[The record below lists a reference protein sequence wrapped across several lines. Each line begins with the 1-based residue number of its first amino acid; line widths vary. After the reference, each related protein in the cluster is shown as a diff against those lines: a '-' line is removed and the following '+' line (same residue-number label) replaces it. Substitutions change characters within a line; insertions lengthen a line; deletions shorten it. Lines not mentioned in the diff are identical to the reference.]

1 MQPGAFSPSSTAT
14 CWSPLYQRGSPGWSA
29 LGGLPGFG
37 QLDRQ
42 RRRWLTILRAAL
54 VFLIVLA
61 MLQPSRVSTNK
72 RVQTSTLV
80 VLLDA
85 SRSMTVSDAA
95 SGITR
100 WQAMID
106 TLQQAMPQL
115 RDMGEKFNFELLAF
129 SDTVVAAA
137 DRRGAAAAAGKTR
150 RWADR
155 HRFLPGGNAQ
165 TSVWKASGGSDPDE
179 RWSPAGLLAQGRTP
193 AGGKRAGPAGC
204 SPLHNSVRPFT
215 GPNSVPGCRH
225 RQPSRSIYGLRQKR
239 IAELRAGVRI
249 QGYVGQSVPVRLKV
263 EDPEG
268 DLEELG
274 PLQLEA
280 GRDSQQI
287 TAEFTYI
294 PQQPGQYKLT
304 LVADEQPGEMVVG
317 NNQLSAFLN
326 VLEGGIR
333 VLLLTSSVLHQEQRL
348 LRRTLDESPDI
359 QLDFQAI
366 DVRTQDQWP
375 LDLDSDLKLQQY
387 DVFIVGDLDAGALTA
402 DNWNQ
407 LAKLVENGKGLMMFG
422 GYHSYGPGGYRETAL
437 RDVLPIE
444 MGQFERQQLDPTAPV
459 RTDLHLPGPIR
470 MLPTGDDA
478 ITHLAPG
485 DENPATWK
493 SLQPLIGANR
503 LGRVKDQAKVIAA
516 ARPRLI
522 RLPVRALLC

>member
-1 MQPGAFSPSSTAT
+1 M
-14 CWSPLYQRGSPGWSA
+14 
-29 LGGLPGFG
+29 
-37 QLDRQ
+37 
-42 RRRWLTILRAAL
+42 
-54 VFLIVLA
+54 
-61 MLQPSRVSTNK
+61 
-72 RVQTSTLV
+72 
-80 VLLDA
+80 
-85 SRSMTVSDAA
+85 
-95 SGITR
+95 
-100 WQAMID
+100 
-106 TLQQAMPQL
+106 
-115 RDMGEKFNFELLAF
+115 
-129 SDTVVAAA
+129 
-137 DRRGAAAAAGKTR
+137 
-150 RWADR
+150 
-155 HRFLPGGNAQ
+155 
-165 TSVWKASGGSDPDE
+165 
-179 RWSPAGLLAQGRTP
+179 
-193 AGGKRAGPAGC
+193 
-204 SPLHNSVRPFT
+204 
-215 GPNSVPGCRH
+215 
-225 RQPSRSIYGLRQKR
+225 
-239 IAELRAGVRI
+239 
-249 QGYVGQSVPVRLKV
+249 RLKV

-268 DLEELG
+268 NLEELG

-304 LVADEQPGEMVVG
+304 LVADQQPGEMVVD
-317 NNQLSAFLN
+317 NNQLSSFLN

-375 LDLDSDLKLQQY
+375 LDLASDLKLQQY

-422 GYHSYGPGGYRETAL
+422 GYHSFGPGGYRETAL

-459 RTDLHLPGPIR
+459 RTDLHLPGPVQ

-478 ITHLAPG
+478 ITHLAPA
-485 DENPATWK
+485 DENLATWK

-503 LGRVKDQAKVIAA
+503 LGRVKDQARVIAA
-516 ARPRLI
+516 APPSPDSPASSGAPLLVKSNYVSGRVLAFAGNSTYQWWRYGRKDIHKRFWRQAILWLASRDQTQTENVWIMLPQRRFRPGSRVAFTAGVNDATGDPLSDATLAAEIQQLASGEKTTIDLMSQKDQWTGSFEKTATPGDYRLVI
-522 RLPVRALLC
+522 RATRAGQELDERHADFVVLDQDLELSDPAANPALLEMLAKLTEPAGGKTLAPEQLPDLLRTIKASPPEDQIETQSKWQLGDTAWDAWSFFAVFVALMSSEWYLRKRWGLV